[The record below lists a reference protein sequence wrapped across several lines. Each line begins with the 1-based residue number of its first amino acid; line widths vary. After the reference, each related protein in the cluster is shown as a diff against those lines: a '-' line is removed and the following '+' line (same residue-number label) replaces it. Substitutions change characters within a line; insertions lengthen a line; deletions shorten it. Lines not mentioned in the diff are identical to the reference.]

1 MQDSPEHQ
9 TILSEIEDLK
19 NKQQLNRKE
28 RRRLQKLENKLHGDP
43 SVSSKRFDG
52 FGKYAIYVLI
62 TIGIVA
68 AVGGA
73 WIYLSKK
80 PTLPPIDMAGHM
92 EQNPKSHIL
101 NNPMPESIQKHML
114 EHADG
119 DGKKGEG
126 IIIQYNCTKPY
137 ICEEGFVDKLKA
149 VVKRYPKNVYLA
161 PGNYSGVII
170 LTKLGKREILDS
182 YDEQKIID
190 FITEK

>member
-1 MQDSPEHQ
+1 MQDSSEHQ

-28 RRRLQKLENKLHGDP
+28 RRRLEKLEKKLYGDP
-43 SVSSKRFDG
+43 SVNSKRFDG
-52 FGKYAIYVLI
+52 FGKYAIYVFI

-73 WIYLSKK
+73 WVYLSKE
-80 PTLPPIDMAGHM
+80 PTLPPIDMAGHV

-101 NNPMPESIQKHML
+101 NSPMSESIQKHML

-119 DGKKGEG
+119 DAKNGEG
-126 IIIQYNCTKPY
+126 VIIQYNCTKPY
-137 ICEEGFVDKLKA
+137 ICEEGLVDKLKGI
-149 VVKRYPKNVYLA
+149 VKIYPKNVYLA
-161 PGNYSGVII
+161 PGNYKGLIV

-182 YDEQKIID
+182 YDEQKITS
-190 FITEK
+190 FVTNK